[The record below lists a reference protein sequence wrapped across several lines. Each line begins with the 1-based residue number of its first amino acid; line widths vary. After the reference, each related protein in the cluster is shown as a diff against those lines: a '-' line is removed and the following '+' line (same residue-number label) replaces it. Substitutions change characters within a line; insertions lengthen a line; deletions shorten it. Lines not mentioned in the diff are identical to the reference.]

1 MNGNDSQQAEMYANS
16 QDKARSSNSTS
27 LKRKKSSRREEREL
41 LQDFYEQDEDF
52 LYGPG
57 LAD

>member
-1 MNGNDSQQAEMYANS
+1 MGMTLS
-16 QDKARSSNSTS
+16 
-27 LKRKKSSRREEREL
+27 KRRCTQTPRTKLGAALNFAKERKSSRREEREL